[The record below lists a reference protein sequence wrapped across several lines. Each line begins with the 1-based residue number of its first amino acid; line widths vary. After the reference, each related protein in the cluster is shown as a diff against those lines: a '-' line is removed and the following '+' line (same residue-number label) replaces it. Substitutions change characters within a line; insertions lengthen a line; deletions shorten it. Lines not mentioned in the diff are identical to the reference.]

1 MDEREYFSALERF
14 CAGESTEAYRALG
27 SHALPDGTRRFA
39 VYAPAARTVALA
51 GDFSGWERI
60 PMERLACGVWQAA
73 VRGAKAG
80 NIYKYAVTGA
90 DGTVTEKSDPF
101 ALHWETPPAN
111 GSRVWDLGGYD
122 WGDADYCAARRRRDA
137 LHTPMSVYEVH
148 LGSWRA
154 PAEGAK
160 YPNYRETA
168 GKLAAYCREMGF
180 THVELLPVTEYPYE
194 PSWGYQVTGYFAP
207 TSRYGTPQDFMFF
220 VDTLHRAGIGVI
232 LDWVPAH
239 FPRDAFGLARFD
251 GTALYERADPRM
263 AAHPDWGTLIF
274 DYEKPAVRSFLR
286 SSAALFLR
294 EYHVDGLRVDAVSS
308 MLYLGFGR
316 GNDFTRNRLG
326 GDTDLGAISLLREV
340 NALAAAE
347 GAVTIAEESSAYP
360 HVTGTA
366 DGGLGFTFKWDM
378 GYMHDMLDYMALDPL
393 WRRGSHDKLTFSMM
407 YAFSERFVLAFSH
420 DEVVHGKHSM
430 LDKMSGDY
438 DQKFANLRTLW
449 GFTFAHPGKKH
460 CFMGGEFGQFI
471 EWDYKR
477 PLDWFLL
484 DYPRHAE
491 MQRWY
496 AALNRLYA
504 EESALWAR
512 DTGWDGFRWLN
523 VDDADRSAVAF
534 ARTDGKSTLVCACSF
549 TPQRWELQLGLPA
562 AGRLVKLLSSDEPRF
577 GGGGEA
583 APEVTESKP
592 EPFCGLPCSALVTL
606 PGLSCTFW
614 RFEPHASPQAQ
625 SAPRSRSAAGR

>member
-1 MDEREYFSALERF
+1 MEEREYLGALERF
-14 CAGESTEAYRALG
+14 CAGESAEAYRALG
-27 SHALPDGTRRFA
+27 SHAMADGTRRFA
-39 VYAPAARTVALA
+39 VYAPAARAVALA
-51 GDFSGWERI
+51 GDFSGWQRL
-60 PMERLACGVWQAA
+60 PMERLSCGVWQAA
-73 VRGAKAG
+73 VRGAKPG
-80 NIYKYAVTGA
+80 DIYKYAVTA
-90 DGTVTEKSDPF
+90 PDGTVTEKSDPF

-122 WGDADYCAARRRRDA
+122 WGDADYLAARRGRDA
-137 LHTPMSVYEVH
+137 LHAPMSVYEVH

-168 GKLAAYCREMGF
+168 QALADYCREMGF

-207 TSRYGTPQDFMFF
+207 TSRYGTPQDFMCF

-263 AAHPDWGTLIF
+263 ASHPDWGTLIF

-316 GNDFTRNRLG
+316 GDDFARNRLG
-326 GDTDLGAISLLREV
+326 GDTDLDAISLLRDI

-347 GAVTIAEESSAYP
+347 GAITIAEESSAYP

-366 DGGLGFTFKWDM
+366 DGGLDFTFKWDM
-378 GYMHDMLDYMALDPL
+378 GYMHDMLDYMSLDPL

-430 LDKMSGDY
+430 VDKMYGQY
-438 DQKFANLRTLW
+438 NQKFSSLRTLY

-460 CFMGGEFGQFI
+460 CFMGSEFAQFI

-504 EESALWAR
+504 AERALWAR

-523 VDDADRSAVAF
+523 VDDKDRSSVAF
-534 ARTDGKSTLVCACSF
+534 ARTDGETTIVCACNF
-549 TPQRWELQLGLPA
+549 TPRRWELQIGLPA
-562 AGRLVKLLSSDEPRF
+562 AGRLTKLLSSDEPRF
-577 GGGGEA
+577 GGDGEA
-583 APEVTESKP
+583 TPDEVESDP
-592 EPFCGLPCSALVTL
+592 TPFCALPHSATVPL

-614 RFEPHASPQAQ
+614 RFDAE
-625 SAPRSRSAAGR
+625 GENIG